1 MLFVFN
7 VFLLVL
13 GKSPASLQG
22 GEIKV
27 QHPKLQIGMMAG
39 TYLLTLSA
47 AWLYYPIVWHR
58 SFLDGLQW
66 NWAIARRQL
75 GQLIALGFVLGLMM
89 QVVTYFITPPKT
101 MPIDEFFSS
110 ASTAWLITIFGT
122 VVAPIFEEICF
133 RGFLVPAFAIAYD
146 WLSLPRTEESK
157 MRWQTTTNLT
167 PASLIFSAVVSS
179 LCFAMLH
186 EQQVAH
192 ILAALTVL
200 FSISLVLTFV
210 RVKMQSV
217 AASTIVHGAYNGFV
231 FITVLFA
238 TGRIQASGTH
248 DPLMHMVCTCATIFL
263 WQTRL
268 HLRNARLTGQSFC
281 CTGVTRQSWNVLRR
295 RRRSLRRR

>member
-1 MLFVFN
+1 MSLSPNNLPEGLQGEEPVVPVRAIATRRIPNIGHALAFVCFAGLMLFVVN
-7 VFLLVL
+7 ILLL
-13 GKSPASLQG
+13 AIGKPPATLQAG
-22 GEIKV
+22 AIKV
-27 QHPKLQIGMMAG
+27 QYPKLQIAMMAG
-39 TYLLTLSA
+39 TYLLTLLAS
-47 AWLYYPIVWHR
+47 WFYYPIVWHR

-66 NWAIARRQL
+66 NWAIARRQF

-89 QVVTYFITPPKT
+89 QIVTYFITPPKT

-157 MRWQTTTNLT
+157 MRWQTTTSLT

-192 ILAALTVL
+192 IVAALTVL

-238 TGRIQASGTH
+238 TGGYRHLDRMTH
-248 DPLMHMVCTCATIFL
+248 
-263 WQTRL
+263 
-268 HLRNARLTGQSFC
+268 
-281 CTGVTRQSWNVLRR
+281 
-295 RRRSLRRR
+295 